1 MIAPGIVEVIVEG
14 EEGRM
19 AGVLEPEIE
28 ARTEEMDA
36 EPGAEASAAA
46 MGWSLAEMRV
56 LFPAMVCRAVCWSR
70 CWLDCARV
78 CGGVFVKECEGKE
91 RMKGSVSNAYS
102 LRQGLEVT
110 EIYPYLADGGLL
122 ENGGLWDSIPAGERK
137 LVKSQTPT
145 TIGVTAMP

>member
-91 RMKGSVSNAYS
+91 SMKGSVSNAYS

-110 EIYPYLADGGLL
+110 RFILILRTVACWRMAACGIRSRPGRG
-122 ENGGLWDSIPAGERK
+122 NW
-137 LVKSQTPT
+137 
-145 TIGVTAMP
+145 